1 MADNCDEISNIS
13 KILIN
18 LRRELYLT
26 QEEIGDEIGL
36 SRSRIAEIE
45 NTKYDEDLPLEVL
58 FRLFYMASTLK
69 ENPSMNNFILHE
81 STKLLEIAKDNI
93 LSKIITRYNNKQLT
107 KKGRNT
113 SMKNYLPLKQNIS
126 KNNT

>member
-45 NTKYDEDLPLEVL
+45 NTKYDEDLPLE
-58 FRLFYMASTLK
+58 
-69 ENPSMNNFILHE
+69 
-81 STKLLEIAKDNI
+81 D
-93 LSKIITRYNNKQLT
+93 
-107 KKGRNT
+107 
-113 SMKNYLPLKQNIS
+113 
-126 KNNT
+126 